1 MSNKLQVISNKSKMK
16 IKKGDKVRVLSGK
29 DRGREGEVVR
39 VILKQGKVVVSGLN
53 IIKKTTPKTKERPGG
68 FVEVE
73 APLHVSKI
81 SFVCPKCKKPTRIG
95 KGRVCKN
102 CGAKL

>member
-1 MSNKLQVISNKSKMK
+1 MK
-16 IKKGDKVRVLSGK
+16 IKKGDKVKILSGK
-29 DRGREGEVVR
+29 DRGREGEVLR
-39 VILKQGKVVVSGLN
+39 VIPKEAKVVVSGLN
-53 IIKKTTPKTKERPGG
+53 IVKRTTPKTQERAGG

-73 APLHVSKI
+73 APLHISKVSV
-81 SFVCPKCKKPTRIG
+81 VCPKCKKPTRIG